1 MAIVDPA
8 GVTARETNV
17 APVTVR
23 DAVPLTDP
31 EVAVMV
37 LVPEPT
43 PVTTPS
49 ASTVAVASVVLD
61 HVKFVSNCV
70 LPSSKLPTALNCN
83 VVPAATDCTAGLTA
97 IEVRWA
103 ATTVRV
109 EESVSAPR
117 VAVIFVVPAAT
128 VVITPDAVTVAT
140 EGVEEVQVTPLDKS
154 ELLPSL

>member
-1 MAIVDPA
+1 MVEFA
-8 GVTARETNV
+8 GVTASETNV
-17 APVTVR
+17 APVTVSA
-23 DAVPLTDP
+23 AVPLTDP
-31 EVAVMV
+31 DVALMV

-49 ASTVAVASVVLD
+49 ASTVAVASAELD
-61 HVKFVSNCV
+61 QVKFVSNCV

-97 IEVRWA
+97 IEVRCA

-109 EESVSAPR
+109 DESVSAPR
-117 VAVIFVVPAAT
+117 VAVIFVFPAAT
-128 VVITPDAVTVAT
+128 VVITPEPFTVAT
-140 EGVEEVQVTPLDKS
+140 DVEDEVHVTPLDRS